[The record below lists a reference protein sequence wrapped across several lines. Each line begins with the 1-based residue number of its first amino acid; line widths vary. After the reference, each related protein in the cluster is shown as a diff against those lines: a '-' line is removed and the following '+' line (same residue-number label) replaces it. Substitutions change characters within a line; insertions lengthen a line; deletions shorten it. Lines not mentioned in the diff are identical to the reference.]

1 MKYLAQHNKMMILA
15 HRVLQYL
22 GATEVVNVTGNDDPI
37 TEEDFLKLEYTA
49 PEPITWQMYTEAYPL
64 VENLV
69 GMKLLR
75 LERTRQLAKTDWVMT
90 VDSFQTLSNKD
101 EWLAYR
107 QALRDLPANPPPFK
121 WKGTDLDIEAMFP
134 VQPPI
139 LRNTPN

>member
-1 MKYLAQHNKMMILA
+1 MMILA
-15 HRVLQYL
+15 HRVLQHL
-22 GATEVVNVTGNDDPI
+22 GATEVVNVTGNDDP
-37 TEEDFLKLEYTA
+37 TNEEDFLKLEYTA
-49 PEPITWQMYTEAYPL
+49 PEPITWQMYTETYPL

-75 LERTRQLAKTDWVMT
+75 FERTRQLAKTDWVMT

-107 QALRDLPANPPPFK
+107 QALRDLPANPPLFK
-121 WKGTDLDIEAMFP
+121 WKGADLDIEAMFP
-134 VQPPI
+134 AQPPI